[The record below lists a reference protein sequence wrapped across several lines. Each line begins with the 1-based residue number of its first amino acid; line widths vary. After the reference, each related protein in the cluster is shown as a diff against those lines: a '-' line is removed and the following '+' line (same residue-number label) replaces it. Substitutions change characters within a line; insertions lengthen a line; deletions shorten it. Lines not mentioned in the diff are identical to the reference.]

1 MTKALRVASIGSSFR
16 SNAVHW
22 ADQCALLKRPI
33 RAQCPWNYTQK
44 LCSVHGELHRCISL
58 CCRRH
63 PTCWV
68 NLGGCVQSVDGSNS

>member
-33 RAQCPWNYTQK
+33 RVQCPWNYTQK
-44 LCSVHGELHRCISL
+44 LCSGTASCIDASA
-58 CCRRH
+58 
-63 PTCWV
+63 
-68 NLGGCVQSVDGSNS
+68 CVAEGIPLVG